1 MFNRRAVS
9 AVIGMAAMFGACFS
23 LYAGDTLTTWQY
35 NTTITLNTSA
45 TGAKTTSTQYN
56 FPVLIRLTS
65 ANAATVFATARSDGG
80 DLRFTR
86 PGAGDTSQLPY
97 ELNKY
102 SAAQKTAIIWVKVD
116 SLVGNN
122 ANQTINMYW
131 GKSSATTTSDST
143 KVFAP
148 ANGFG
153 MVLHLNKLAS
163 STTLYDAT
171 GQGNNG
177 TPSGTVTDT
186 TGVFDRAVAVHCYG
200 TSSSYV
206 AGDSITIAS
215 LIGQPANV
223 TMSAWVRVDS
233 IDQAN
238 TSGNGHLGCIM
249 SMGDYASMNDAGG
262 SGTGTDSL
270 CTGWFGTGT
279 QWNNYG
285 WPTQSE
291 TGTSLNGFSNTSGYA
306 CLHQGWRHVAI
317 VINPTVGYAN
327 IYYNGD
333 SVATEPAANALAWT
347 GGNSGVRTVL
357 GKHGGGHAGL
367 KLGGSICEARIDTV
381 ARASDWLRLCYQNQ
395 QPNDS
400 LTSVSA
406 ASSSGVPALRL
417 PANGA
422 TGQPVSESFSWSAAT
437 GATSYQLQV
446 SINTAFTTTLFSQAG
461 ITALTQT
468 VAGLAVN
475 ATYYWHVNA
484 AGTSSNAW
492 AATWSFTTSPVPATP
507 VLSSPSNGATGQKLS
522 LSLSWGSASGATSYA
537 LLVSTVSTF
546 ATTVQSQVG
555 LTNTT
560 FALSG
565 LSTKTTYFW
574 QVESIN
580 NVSHMWASAW
590 SFTTVA
596 TGVLVSSENTVLK
609 TDFGVRGNA
618 LLYSVASPG
627 AVEITF
633 SDLLGRVALVV
644 NRNMAAG
651 NYTLGLRNLSL
662 APGSY
667 IVRFKTGGIE
677 RIKTVMLER

>member
-1 MFNRRAVS
+1 MFKSRSIS
-9 AVIGMAAMFGACFS
+9 AVLGMAAMLGTCIS

-45 TGAKTTSTQYN
+45 TGAKTTSTQHN

-65 ANAATVFATARSDGG
+65 LNAASVFATARTDGG

-102 SAAQKTAIIWVKVD
+102 NATTQTALIWVKVD
-116 SLVGNN
+116 SLVGNL
-122 ANQTINMYW
+122 ANQSINMYW
-131 GKSSATTTSDST
+131 GKSSAVTTSDSAN
-143 KVFAP
+143 VFSP
-148 ANGFG
+148 TYGFG

-171 GQGNNG
+171 GRGNNG

-200 TSSSYV
+200 ASNSYV
-206 AGDSITIAS
+206 AGDSITVAS
-215 LIGQPANV
+215 LIGEPNNV

-249 SMGDYASMNDAGG
+249 SMGDYASMNDAGQSG
-262 SGTGTDSL
+262 SGTDSL
-270 CTGWFGTGT
+270 CTGWFGAGT

-291 TGTSLNGFSNTSGYA
+291 TGTSINGFSNTAGYA

-317 VINPTVGYAN
+317 VINPSVGYAN

-333 SVATEPAANALAWT
+333 SVANVPAANALTWT
-347 GGNSGVRTVL
+347 GGNNGVRTVL

-367 KLGGSICEARIDTV
+367 KLGGSICEARIDTT
-381 ARASDWLRLCYQNQ
+381 ARASDWIRLCYQNQ

-400 LTSVSA
+400 LTTVNVVSL
-406 ASSSGVPALRL
+406 SGVPSLRS

-422 TGQPVSESFSWSAAT
+422 TGQPVTESFSWSAAT

-446 SINTAFTTTLFSQAG
+446 SLNTAFSTTLFSQAG
-461 ITALTQT
+461 ITALSQT
-468 VAGLAVN
+468 AGGLAVN

-492 AATWSFTTSPVPATP
+492 TATWSFTTSPIPTAP
-507 VLSSPSNGATGQKLS
+507 VLSSPANAATSQPLS
-522 LSLSWGSASGATSYA
+522 LSLSWGSATGASTYA
-537 LLVSTVSTF
+537 LQVSTISTF
-546 ATTVQSQVG
+546 ATTVQNQVG

-565 LSTKTTYFW
+565 LVTKATYFW
-574 QVESIN
+574 RVASVN
-580 NVSHMWASAW
+580 NVSQMWAAAW
-590 SFTTVA
+590 SFSTIS
-596 TGVLVSSENTVLK
+596 TGVLANSEGAVLK

-644 NRNMAAG
+644 NRTMAAG

-667 IVRFKTGGIE
+667 IVRFKAGGIE